1 MKEAIKRA
9 LIAGIGILLQ
19 IIISLFI
26 YIFLINKLWVISLI
40 FSILKII
47 VIVGL
52 IRSSKNYSYT
62 LTWLIILI
70 IFPLLG
76 TLLYIIIYQNKN
88 ISKVLKNITASE
100 KNSKKYL
107 IQDEQIR
114 EEIKDNSRL
123 RYIANY
129 AGYPVTKNNDVM
141 YYSKGELAFN
151 DMLKYLEKA
160 KSFIFL
166 EYFIINHGF
175 MWGKILEILK
185 RKVQEGVEVRVIYD
199 DAGCLTTLKKDYNKE
214 LESYGIKC
222 VIFNKLNPI
231 SGVIMNNRDHRKI
244 LIIDGLVAFTG
255 GINIADEYININS
268 PYGEWKDNNIKV
280 IGDAVWSYTVMFLSI
295 WNAFKKEDLNYN
307 KYKCN
312 LKNKIKPKGFI
323 APYAE
328 TPLDNELT
336 GEDIYL
342 NIINQAKD
350 YVYIMTPYLII
361 DTDLI
366 NALNLAAKRGVDV
379 RILIPGIP
387 DKKIVYSLT
396 ESYLELL
403 IKSGVKIYK
412 YIPGFVHA
420 KTFVSDD
427 HIATVGTINLDYRS
441 LYLHFEC
448 GLYMEDT
455 KCINEIKKDIIE
467 SINKSHL
474 VTEKEATPHFLKSI
488 WQAILRLFA
497 PLM

>member
-76 TLLYIIIYQNKN
+76 TLLYIIIFQNKN

-160 KSFIFL
+160 KMFS
-166 EYFIINHGF
+166 
-175 MWGKILEILK
+175 
-185 RKVQEGVEVRVIYD
+185 
-199 DAGCLTTLKKDYNKE
+199 
-214 LESYGIKC
+214 
-222 VIFNKLNPI
+222 
-231 SGVIMNNRDHRKI
+231 
-244 LIIDGLVAFTG
+244 
-255 GINIADEYININS
+255 NI
-268 PYGEWKDNNIKV
+268 
-280 IGDAVWSYTVMFLSI
+280 
-295 WNAFKKEDLNYN
+295 
-307 KYKCN
+307 
-312 LKNKIKPKGFI
+312 KNKIKI
-323 APYAE
+323 R
-328 TPLDNELT
+328 
-336 GEDIYL
+336 I
-342 NIINQAKD
+342 IIN
-350 YVYIMTPYLII
+350 
-361 DTDLI
+361 I
-366 NALNLAAKRGVDV
+366 N
-379 RILIPGIP
+379 I
-387 DKKIVYSLT
+387 
-396 ESYLELL
+396 
-403 IKSGVKIYK
+403 
-412 YIPGFVHA
+412 
-420 KTFVSDD
+420 
-427 HIATVGTINLDYRS
+427 
-441 LYLHFEC
+441 
-448 GLYMEDT
+448 
-455 KCINEIKKDIIE
+455 
-467 SINKSHL
+467 
-474 VTEKEATPHFLKSI
+474 
-488 WQAILRLFA
+488 
-497 PLM
+497 